1 MNETLKWIKDVRMG
15 CKKVLKKDAL
25 QILKIMK
32 KGSFQTEEL
41 YPLLMEVRDNER
53 DDALL
58 SLIEA
63 MIEEE
68 LKTQISEEDLK

>member
-1 MNETLKWIKDVRMG
+1 M
-15 CKKVLKKDAL
+15 